1 MHKTRREALDRA
13 FDLLGKARHIVQQV
27 LSEEQEAFDILP
39 KPIQA
44 SRSGEQMSETIAAL
58 QCVLDG
64 IEEQQAAL
72 ELLTNVST
80 PERNCIG
87 GPEQKSITG
96 SARRPPISG
105 AFMLARSIGS
115 GGLVRSVWPRPA

>member
-72 ELLTNVST
+72 ELLTN
-80 PERNCIG
+80 
-87 GPEQKSITG
+87 
-96 SARRPPISG
+96 A
-105 AFMLARSIGS
+105 
-115 GGLVRSVWPRPA
+115 